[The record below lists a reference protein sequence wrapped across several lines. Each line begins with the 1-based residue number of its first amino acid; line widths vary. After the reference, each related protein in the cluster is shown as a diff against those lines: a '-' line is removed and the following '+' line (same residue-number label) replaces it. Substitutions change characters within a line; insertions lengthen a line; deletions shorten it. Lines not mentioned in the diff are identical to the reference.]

1 MGVPVL
7 FVLSVLFSLESVDLP
22 PGHEIK
28 TPLTIIRANAD
39 LLEILAQIQKKELVS
54 DIEPMLFMEGN
65 QKALEQ
71 LISVLM
77 DNALKYSPLGSTV
90 TVQLVKQNR
99 NMQLDISNVAE
110 TAIDSADISH
120 VFERFYR
127 MDRSR
132 NSETGG
138 HFHYH
143 KHFFSE

>member
-1 MGVPVL
+1 ML

>member
-1 MGVPVL
+1 ML

-54 DIEPMLFMEGN
+54 DIEPMLF
-65 QKALEQ
+65 
-71 LISVLM
+71 
-77 DNALKYSPLGSTV
+77 
-90 TVQLVKQNR
+90 
-99 NMQLDISNVAE
+99 
-110 TAIDSADISH
+110 SH